1 MTEFGKRIKK
11 RLIDLEWSQKLLIE
25 KVREETGLF
34 VDGSY
39 MSRIARGKEMPPKIT
54 GAICK
59 ILEIEAPG
67 PLDKAK
73 NPVAG
78 SARIAFHE
86 VSDKTHE
93 QCE

>member
-11 RLIDLEWSQKLLIE
+11 RLIDLEWPQKLLIE
-25 KVREETGLF
+25 KVREETGCYF
-34 VDGSY
+34 DNSY
-39 MSRIARGKEMPPKIT
+39 LYKVMAGTCMTPRIVA
-54 GAICK
+54 AICM
-59 ILEIEAPG
+59 ILDIEAPG

-73 NPVAG
+73 NPAAG
-78 SARIAFHE
+78 SSRIAFHE